1 MILVT
6 VGASQF
12 PFDRLVQGAEL
23 LAGKDDVVVQHG
35 PSRIRPIGTTCLEF
49 LPFDRLAEQVQLATS
64 VVTHGGVGSILVALA
79 NGKRPVV
86 VPRRKA
92 FGEAVDDHQVECAAR
107 FREAGLVEVVDDPL
121 DLEAALAS
129 AATSSGA
136 VLGGGPLEE
145 ELRGYLARVVE
156 RNGSEKR

>member
-12 PFDRLVQGAEL
+12 PFDRLVKAAGTLATMDEL
-23 LAGKDDVVVQHG
+23 LVQHG
-35 PSRIRPIGTTCLEF
+35 PSQVRPRGATCLDF
-49 LPFDRLAEQVQLATS
+49 LPFDRLVEQVQLATS

-92 FGEAVDDHQVECAAR
+92 FHEAVDDHQVECAAR
-107 FREAGLVEVVDDPL
+107 FAEAGLVEVVDDPVEL
-121 DLEAALAS
+121 GAALA
-129 AATSSGA
+129 ATRTHSGA
-136 VLGGGPLEE
+136 VLGGSSLET
-145 ELRGYLARVVE
+145 ELHDYLANVLGRHG
-156 RNGSEKR
+156 RG

>member
-12 PFDRLVQGAEL
+12 PFDRLVQGAGTLATVDEL
-23 LAGKDDVVVQHG
+23 VVQHG
-35 PSRIRPIGTTCLEF
+35 PSLVRPLGATCLEF
-49 LPFDRLAEQVQLATS
+49 LPFDRLVEQVRLATS

-92 FGEAVDDHQVECAAR
+92 FREAVDDHQVECAAR
-107 FREAGLVEVVDDPL
+107 FAEAGLVEVVHDPV
-121 DLEAALAS
+121 DLGAALA
-129 AATSSGA
+129 ATRTDSGA
-136 VLGGGPLEE
+136 VLGGGSLEH
-145 ELRGYLARVVE
+145 ELHDYLAHVLE
-156 RNGSEKR
+156 RNGSGKP